1 MHARV
6 QLDSS
11 GSVLHQPPCA
21 NIGCAVHNA
30 AGVQASYNR
39 NTGTTSG
46 AEANRKANEAAEE
59 ASDKLQS
66 YAEDIQVRLA
76 FGSGSTS
83 IFTLLT
89 MRAGC
94 CLQHNV

>member
-1 MHARV
+1 MVWSIFRGAQRRV
-6 QLDSS
+6 RLL
-11 GSVLHQPPCA
+11 LH
-21 NIGCAVHNA
+21 

-66 YAEDIQVRLA
+66 YADDIQVGFKPCAAIIGL
-76 FGSGSTS
+76 
-83 IFTLLT
+83 
-89 MRAGC
+89 
-94 CLQHNV
+94 